1 MQFEEN
7 NIFFS
12 LSLNFLM
19 GEGDKQLLLYAVQA
33 LIKELGDLVVNK
45 RERFFSSWRASIRGD
60 KNK

>member
-45 RERFFSSWRASIRGD
+45 RERFFFFMESI
-60 KNK
+60 N